1 MRLHPL
7 AARPSGT
14 GPGEAAPVR
23 RLRVGTH
30 ESRSPGR
37 LCAFHSETTPGH
49 RRRRGR
55 PFAHGRSC
63 GWTRACASRSRSRRP
78 LTLRGRQDEPSP
90 RGRTGRP
97 RRGSRSPRPRSRSP
111 VGSRSAALCLARDCN
126 RGGTRV
132 PRQRGRRS
140 TSRPWIRRRPRCN
153 GQPSRRSRLAL
164 RGSRRRLQ
172 FPRQGRPSRRRSERS
187 PRSRARP

>member
-1 MRLHPL
+1 MRLRPL
-7 AARPSGT
+7 AARLSGT
-14 GPGEAAPVR
+14 GPGGAAPVR

-37 LCAFHSETTPGH
+37 LCASDSETTPGL
-49 RRRRGR
+49 RKRRGR
-55 PFAHGRSC
+55 PFERGRSC
-63 GWTRACASRSRSRRP
+63 GWSRGGGSRSRSRRRP
-78 LTLRGRQDEPSP
+78 TLRGRQDEPSL

-97 RRGSRSPRPRSRSP
+97 RRGSRSPRPRDRSP
-111 VGSRSAALCLARDCN
+111 VDSRSAAPCPARDCD

-132 PRQRGRRS
+132 PRPSGRRS

-164 RGSRRRLQ
+164 RGSRGRLQ
-172 FPRQGRPSRRRSERS
+172 FPRQGRPSRRRSERTS
-187 PRSRARP
+187 RSRARP